1 MGKSLFITETSSNQ
15 GPAIEM
21 FQMINDQSREIV
33 TGIFTQATQSRI
45 SEKIKIVGYLPW
57 TRFLMIL
64 KATPIKPPK
73 IEKLYR

>member
-45 SEKIKIVGYLPW
+45 SEKIKIVGYLP
-57 TRFLMIL
+57 
-64 KATPIKPPK
+64 
-73 IEKLYR
+73 

>member
-1 MGKSLFITETSSNQ
+1 MGKSLFIIETSNNQ

-21 FQMINDQSREIV
+21 FQMMNDQSREIV